1 MNKTHSVII
10 RFEIL
15 LRLSGSVNF
24 SGPSTNKAKIFDR
37 DEAGLGRGRRN
48 ASYPGYP
55 GASVRASAWGWNKD
69 KVIFRIGL
77 KNIHLIFVI

>member
-15 LRLSGSVNF
+15 LRLSGSENF
-24 SGPSTNKAKIFDR
+24 SEPAKIFDR

-48 ASYPGYP
+48 ARTQ
-55 GASVRASAWGWNKD
+55 ATLVHSVRASAWGWNKD

-77 KNIHLIFVI
+77 KNIHLMFVI